1 MSITPTSGPA
11 NFGGLPPSP
20 PKMTDSQ
27 KTATQEILA
36 GYDPEHLTESDI
48 KAIQAAFKAEG
59 IRPSPE
65 HAKVIDSTGFNVEE
79 LPPLIE
85 GSFTPSESRA
95 QRSSPPKPES
105 SSNSAM
111 FLDILKIIDSGQL
124 DESIIGELR
133 NKLAEG
139 GNDSFGNLIDATA

>member
-48 KAIQAAFKAEG
+48 KAIQAAFK
-59 IRPSPE
+59 
-65 HAKVIDSTGFNVEE
+65 VIDSTGFNVEE

-111 FLDILKIIDSGQL
+111 FLDILKMLDSGQL